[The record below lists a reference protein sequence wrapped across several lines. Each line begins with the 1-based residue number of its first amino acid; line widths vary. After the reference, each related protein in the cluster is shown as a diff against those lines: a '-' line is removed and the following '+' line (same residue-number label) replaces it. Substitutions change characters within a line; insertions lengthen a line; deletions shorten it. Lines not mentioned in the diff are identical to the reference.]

1 MTLNMRM
8 LHNNVRL
15 AAAAP
20 ENGLKIIATPN
31 LALSELFILYKDRL
45 QLHLSEIEDDLCIV

>member
-1 MTLNMRM
+1 MRM

-31 LALSELFILYKDRL
+31 LALSENFTLYKDRL
-45 QLHLSEIEDDLCIV
+45 QFHLVAIEDDLCIV